1 MIDGHN
7 KFQLEISES
16 ILHTYI
22 NTQILF
28 IPLKLR
34 DLSISNT
41 RVKGPLTGPTG
52 VYTTYNKDLKM
63 KTHKTHL
70 NRQELILNKGLGQR
84 KPNIYECSSSKA
96 LLSLW
101 PLFLPLPQ
109 PGGSEVYTRE
119 SEWMEGAGRAKK

>member
-34 DLSISNT
+34 DLWISNP
-41 RVKGPLTGPTG
+41 RVKVPLTGPTG

-63 KTHKTHL
+63 KTPQNTPQQTRVNFK
-70 NRQELILNKGLGQR
+70 QR
-84 KPNIYECSSSKA
+84 P
-96 LLSLW
+96 W
-101 PLFLPLPQ
+101 PK
-109 PGGSEVYTRE
+109 ETKYI
-119 SEWMEGAGRAKK
+119 